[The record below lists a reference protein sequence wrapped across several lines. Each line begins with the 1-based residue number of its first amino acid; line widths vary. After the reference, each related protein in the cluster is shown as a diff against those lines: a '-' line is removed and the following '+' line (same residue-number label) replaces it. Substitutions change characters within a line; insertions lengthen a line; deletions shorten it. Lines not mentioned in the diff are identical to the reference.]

1 MGGNYD
7 GLVGDGLIAVLPG
20 GEVEGVYDETFKVP
34 QFGDVT
40 RSLDNDVC
48 ILDNVSLVGRHV
60 VVLCI
65 LHQEGAFKRIAEA
78 DDEDGAAEHGD
89 LDVLLEM
96 LGGFIG
102 DLRQGEGGIGGV
114 GSPVAK
120 VAAPGEVILACAFEL
135 PRIVNLDEDAG
146 EELKKARNISG
157 FLKIHFDGVGEGGC
171 RFHIGVMVKPSL
183 QKGVLHIEGVAS
195 EAEELDLVPT
205 ALVSARSVY

>member
-1 MGGNYD
+1 MGGNCD
-7 GLVGDGLIAVLPG
+7 GLVGDGLVAVLPG

-89 LDVLLEM
+89 LNAFFKM
-96 LGGFIG
+96 LSGFIG
-102 DLRQGEGGIGGV
+102 VFRQGEGRIGGV

-120 VAAPGEVILACAFEL
+120 VAALYF
-135 PRIVNLDEDAG
+135 
-146 EELKKARNISG
+146 
-157 FLKIHFDGVGEGGC
+157 
-171 RFHIGVMVKPSL
+171 
-183 QKGVLHIEGVAS
+183 
-195 EAEELDLVPT
+195 
-205 ALVSARSVY
+205 LVSAGPLHLPGVVDLGEDSGKEL